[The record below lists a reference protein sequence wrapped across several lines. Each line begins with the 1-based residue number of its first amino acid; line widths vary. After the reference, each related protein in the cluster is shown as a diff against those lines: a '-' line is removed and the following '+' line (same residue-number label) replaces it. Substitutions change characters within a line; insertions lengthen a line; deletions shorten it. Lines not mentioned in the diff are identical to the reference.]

1 VLDTAGE
8 RPGTEAAN
16 GPDGR
21 EAGSMGSKFYGT
33 FTPRLDD
40 KGRITLP
47 ARYRGA
53 FTDGA
58 MVVRGVSRCL
68 YVFTTDGFEE
78 FAEDAINAPVTDAD
92 RIGPARYMLANSDFQ
107 TVDAQGRI
115 TLTGRMREY
124 AGLGKD
130 VVLTGQGKRMEV
142 WNADRWERYEA
153 AQESGYAGLDES
165 DQA

>member
-1 VLDTAGE
+1 MAG
-8 RPGTEAAN
+8 G
-16 GPDGR
+16 
-21 EAGSMGSKFYGT
+21 FYGT

-53 FTDGA
+53 FADGA

-68 YVFTTDGFEE
+68 YVFTTDGFEV

-92 RIGPARYMLANSDFQ
+92 RIGPARYMLANSDYQ

-115 TLTGRMREY
+115 TLTGRMRDY
-124 AGLGKD
+124 ADLGKD
-130 VVLTGQGKRMEV
+130 VVLTGQGRRMEV
-142 WNADRWERYEA
+142 WNAERWARYEA
-153 AQESGYAGLDES
+153 AQESGYAGPDELDL
-165 DQA
+165 A